1 MPGCFRE
8 WLYLGFS
15 AYQMVDSWFSDEEML
30 LMANGDIMPTK
41 RQIMSKMADR
51 FAKIEAKFKWQ
62 IDGIDLPSGTL
73 LKAGK
78 ISRGENYKGQP
89 YMVLDYPRLFTGN
102 DVLNVRLL
110 FWWGHYFTMS
120 LHLAGK
126 YWEHQKPKFANPLN
140 LPLRQSVRFQ
150 VSGSVWENDIN
161 ATDFHYISDMDNS
174 FHQSQI
180 MRSSFIKIVDYLPLD
195 DTPDL
200 ESFSFDVFENFV
212 SILKS
217 R

>member
-1 MPGCFRE
+1 MPGSFRE
-8 WLYLGFS
+8 WLYLGLS
-15 AYQMVDSWFSDEEML
+15 PYQMVEGRFSDEEIH
-30 LMANGDIMPTK
+30 LMSNRDIMLVK

-51 FAKIEAKFKWQ
+51 FAQIEAKFRQQ
-62 IDGIDLPSGTL
+62 IYEIDLPPGTL

-120 LHLAGK
+120 LHLAGQ
-126 YWEHQKPKFANPLN
+126 YWEHQKAKFAKPLN

-150 VSGSVWENDIN
+150 VTGSAWENDIN
-161 ATDFHYISDMDNS
+161 AADFHYISDMDTHL
-174 FHQSQI
+174 HQTKLKQ
-180 MRSSFIKIVDYLPLD
+180 SSFIKIVDCLSLD
-195 DTPDL
+195 DTPNL
-200 ESFSFDVFENFV
+200 EIFSIDVFKNFV